1 VTHAAHSVLLT
12 FGEIVNSFR
21 FAFGSAK
28 ERYGVVPDI
37 FTLGKIIGGGFLL
50 PPLGPARKLWRI
62 STERLSPLR
71 TG

>member
-1 VTHAAHSVLLT
+1 VTHAAHGVLLIFSET
-12 FGEIVNSFR
+12 VTSFR
-21 FAFGSAK
+21 FAFGGAK

-37 FTLGKIIGGGFLL
+37 STLGKIIGGGFLL

-62 STERLSPLR
+62 STKRLSWLR

>member
-1 VTHAAHSVLLT
+1 MTHAAHGVLLI
-12 FGEIVNSFR
+12 FSEIVTSFR
-21 FAFGSAK
+21 FAVGGAK

-37 FTLGKIIGGGFLL
+37 STLGKTIGGGFLL

-62 STERLSPLR
+62 STKRLSLLR